1 MSRKYGVPTRC
12 ALTACT
18 ASTLDAAVTA
28 EMTRSTPRTASAAE
42 LAQRTPA
49 AWAASLSLPPAA
61 CGNRMSHAVI
71 VATPA
76 SRNPAAMA
84 WPASPK
90 PINAIDGLPF
100 GMAAIPLCRS
110 ARMMAGSARC
120 LQRCAR
126 PIGCAKQNA
135 QGGVFV
141 MPLTAAQITSRRRF
155 IQFLA
160 ASPLFAGTSLSAFA
174 EEPYPERPADPFVWA
189 PRDYDHLI
197 ASPKEALDVFDFES
211 AMHKNVP
218 PAHFGYMASGVD
230 DDVTL
235 RANRAGFL
243 KFQLRPRRLVDVSK
257 IDVSTEILGQKY
269 QTPIIIDP
277 TGGHKAYHPD
287 GEEGV
292 ARAAKI
298 GDHLMILSTQ
308 ASTSVADVIAAR
320 GRPIWSQLYATNKFE
335 VAKHHVESMER
346 QGSIAIAVTVDRNG
360 GRNQE
365 VALRMRRLD
374 TRECSGCHDRSSLQA
389 DSRDKPMYD
398 GTDLSGLKN
407 IQSSAM
413 SWDYIKRLRDLTKM
427 KMVLKGILAWE
438 DAKIAARTGIDAI
451 IVSNHGGRADEAGRS
466 TIETLPEVIQVAGN
480 MPVLIDSGFR
490 RGTDIVKALCMG
502 AKGVA
507 VGRPY
512 LWGLGAFGQPGVERV
527 LDILRTEL
535 MVAMQQIGAPS
546 LKQLVPAMVRRA

>member
-1 MSRKYGVPTRC
+1 
-12 ALTACT
+12 
-18 ASTLDAAVTA
+18 
-28 EMTRSTPRTASAAE
+28 MTP
-42 LAQRTPA
+42 
-49 AWAASLSLPPAA
+49 
-61 CGNRMSHAVI
+61 I
-71 VATPA
+71 VDRA
-76 SRNPAAMA
+76 
-84 WPASPK
+84 
-90 PINAIDGLPF
+90 
-100 GMAAIPLCRS
+100 
-110 ARMMAGSARC
+110 
-120 LQRCAR
+120 
-126 PIGCAKQNA
+126 
-135 QGGVFV
+135 
-141 MPLTAAQITSRRRF
+141 TSRRRF

-160 ASPLFAGTSLSAFA
+160 ASPLFAGSGLAALAA
-174 EEPYPERPADPFVWA
+174 EPVAEPPADPFVWA

-197 ASPKEALDVFDFES
+197 ASPKEALDVFDFEPV
-211 AMHKNVP
+211 MHKNVP

-235 RANRAGFL
+235 HANRDGFL

-257 IDVSTEILGQKY
+257 VDMSTEILGQRY
-269 QTPIIIDP
+269 ESPIIVAP
-277 TGGHKAYHPD
+277 TGGHRGYHPD
-287 GEEGV
+287 GEGAV
-292 ARAAKI
+292 ARAAKL

-308 ASTSVADVIAAR
+308 ATTSVADVIAAR

-346 QGSIAIAVTVDRNG
+346 QGSIAVAVTVDRNG

-389 DSRDKPMYD
+389 DSRDKPMYE
-398 GTDLSGLKN
+398 GSDLSGLKN

-438 DAKIAARTGIDAI
+438 DAKIAAETGIDAI
-451 IVSNHGGRADEAGRS
+451 IVSNHGGRADESGRS
-466 TIETLPEVIQVAGN
+466 TIESLPEIIAVSGT

-527 LDILRTEL
+527 LDILRAEL

-546 LKQLVPAMVRRA
+546 LKDLKPSMVVKA